1 MANRSTPVPNVPEG
15 TSPSKNIQRANDT
28 AWHAEKG
35 YQDAAGALADAHNK
49 KPVDV
54 GGGKK

>member
-1 MANRSTPVPNVPEG
+1 MANRSTPVPDVPEG
-15 TSPSKNIQRANDT
+15 TSPSKNIQRANDLG
-28 AWHAEKG
+28 WHAEKG
-35 YQDAAGALADAHNK
+35 YKDADAALADRFNK